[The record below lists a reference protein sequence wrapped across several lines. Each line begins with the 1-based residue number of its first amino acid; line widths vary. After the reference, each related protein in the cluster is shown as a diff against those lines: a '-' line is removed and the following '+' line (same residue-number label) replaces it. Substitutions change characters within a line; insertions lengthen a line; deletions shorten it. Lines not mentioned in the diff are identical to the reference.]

1 MKAMTEREFLAQ
13 KGLADPASGWCL
25 DKLRSN
31 KELRTI
37 QGRKRYR
44 KESDAAEAAYQE
56 KRTAAKEE
64 YRRLVEAGELRDKT
78 IIEKTLTRAQG
89 HPDNESVQA
98 ARRICEKRG
107 YDWRTGEKIPA
118 FKTEGLKTDELK
130 TVTVTSKDLDL

>member
-44 KESDAAEAAYQE
+44 KESDAAEAEYQE

-98 ARRICEKRG
+98 ARRICEK
-107 YDWRTGEKIPA
+107 YVLEC
-118 FKTEGLKTDELK
+118 
-130 TVTVTSKDLDL
+130 

>member
-56 KRTAAKEE
+56 KKNCCKRRVSQTGRGWGAK
-64 YRRLVEAGELRDKT
+64 R
-78 IIEKTLTRAQG
+78 
-89 HPDNESVQA
+89 
-98 ARRICEKRG
+98 
-107 YDWRTGEKIPA
+107 
-118 FKTEGLKTDELK
+118 
-130 TVTVTSKDLDL
+130 